1 MTTTPPDPERRETI
15 GSRPAPPPGAA
26 GDLPQGSPAIPVT
39 TDRRTPATRIQANDH
54 VRHLDGLREGVV
66 EATDGF
72 MATVH
77 WSDGTTAQELW
88 GYLER
93 VPPAVAA
100 AP

>member
-1 MTTTPPDPERRETI
+1 MTTIPPDPERGETI
-15 GSRPAPPPGAA
+15 GSPPAPPPGAA
-26 GDLPQGSPAIPVT
+26 GGELHPPSPAIPVT

-72 MATVH
+72 IATVH

-93 VPPAVAA
+93 VPPAVAT
-100 AP
+100 P